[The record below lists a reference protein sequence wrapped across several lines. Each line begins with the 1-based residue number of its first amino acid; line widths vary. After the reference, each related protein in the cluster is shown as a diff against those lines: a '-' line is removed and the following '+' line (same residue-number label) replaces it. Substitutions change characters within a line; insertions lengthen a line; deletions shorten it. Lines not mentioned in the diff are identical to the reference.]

1 MSVSKKKFK
10 GEVALWS
17 AKIKVSPRRVTVR
30 PMTRKWGSCSSDGRV
45 CFNSDLLSKPPS
57 FRRFV
62 IAHELLHLK
71 IPNHGGLFKQMLS
84 AHIPGWRKIR
94 ASQTLRGGRG

>member
-10 GEVALWS
+10 SEVARWS
-17 AKIKVSPRRVTVR
+17 EKIKVSPRRVTVR
-30 PMTRKWGSCSSDGRV
+30 KMTRKWGSCSSDGRV
-45 CFNSDLLSKPPS
+45 CFNSELLGKPPA

-71 IPNHGGLFKQMLS
+71 IPNHGGLFRQMLA
-84 AHIPGWRKIR
+84 AHIPGWQKIR